1 MNQKALVA
9 TGSVRE
15 IASEIAARMLPS
27 AERGCVVRASA
38 KVIATEFPLIA
49 PPSPIWYRLRGSS
62 EGSSAAYSKL
72 LTRRLQSQNFSGPRD
87 AGALEKVPVRNE
99 RRCFC
104 GR

>member
-15 IASEIAARMLPS
+15 IASEIAERVLKISGARLQCAPGKGH
-27 AERGCVVRASA
+27 RYGV
-38 KVIATEFPLIA
+38 PLIA

>member
-1 MNQKALVA
+1 MNQMALVA
-9 TGSVRE
+9 TVVRE
-15 IASEIAARMLPS
+15 IASEIA
-27 AERGCVVRASA
+27 ERGEAAMRASA
-38 KVIATEFPLIA
+38 RPQGYGVPLIA